1 MPSLPE
7 TRAIA
12 SLKNAFIGDALAMPV
27 HWFYNPADIY
37 RAFPLGIEQFEDAPD
52 FHPSSIMSLH
62 STQQGGRAA
71 KQGASQKEIVG
82 DVILK
87 GKRQYWNTA
96 NRHYHHNMKAGENT
110 LNAHCA
116 EIVLKCALKGYQV
129 DDFLAQYVAFMC
141 ADIPLH
147 PDTYAESYHRGFF
160 ANLEKGMP
168 AEKCGAITHDTASI
182 GGLVSVT
189 PLVVVQAVKGHSTE
203 DIQSIVRRHL
213 YLTHP
218 DESLASICDFY
229 VELIVRL
236 MHRNDD
242 DVLEIINDIAIRS
255 ARFSVAALSAK
266 KRSDIEVVGRMYSPA
281 CYISDAWPSVLYFAY
296 HYASA
301 PKRALI
307 ANTNVGGDNVHR
319 GFVLGALL
327 GLIEG
332 SEISDWYTK
341 LLRAEHL
348 AQIIERI
355 GSTPKNSS

>member
-71 KQGASQKEIVG
+71 KQGMNQKEIVG

-87 GKRQYWNTA
+87 GRRQYWNTA

-129 DDFLAQYVAFMC
+129 DDFLKQYVAFMC
-141 ADIPLH
+141 ADVPLH

-168 AEKCGAITHDTASI
+168 AEKCGAVTHDTASI

-189 PLVVVQAVKGHSTE
+189 PLVIVQAAQGYSTE
-203 DIQSIVRRHL
+203 DIQSVARRHL
-213 YLTHP
+213 HLTHP
-218 DESLASICDFY
+218 DESLSKICDFY

-266 KRSDIEVVGRMYSPA
+266 KRSDIEVVGRMYSPSLLYQRCLA
-281 CYISDAWPSVLYFAY
+281 KRFVFCLSLCELAKTCLDCQYQCRWRQRAPRFCTGSDTRL
-296 HYASA
+296 
-301 PKRALI
+301 
-307 ANTNVGGDNVHR
+307 D
-319 GFVLGALL
+319 
-327 GLIEG
+327 
-332 SEISDWYTK
+332 
-341 LLRAEHL
+341 
-348 AQIIERI
+348 
-355 GSTPKNSS
+355 